1 MQRFPQDSNL
11 EPLGMFL
18 RVLRVETSS
27 SDLHNNT
34 KPAENDNGF
43 ACGGASV
50 ARILKATIET
60 KQ

>member
-1 MQRFPQDSNL
+1 MNIFKSLDYH
-11 EPLGMFL
+11 
-18 RVLRVETSS
+18 VESGTTIAVGFKSS
-27 SDLHNNT
+27 CSDLQNNT